1 MSTKTNIEKLIKL
14 LYALVEEH
22 MTYIEEVQILEEMDE
37 LTEDERYERDQL
49 LGAQLIADLKLQD
62 AMLVWVNTNN
72 IETLTVQQRAD
83 LFGKLG
89 QFRLENMEDV
99 Q

>member
-22 MTYIEEVQILEEMDE
+22 KVYIEEVQILEEMNE

-62 AMLVWVNTNN
+62 ALLVWVNTNN
-72 IETLTVQQRAD
+72 VETLTVQQRAD
-83 LFGKLG
+83 LFGVLS
-89 QFRLENMEDV
+89 QFRLDNMEDV

>member
-22 MTYIEEVQILEEMDE
+22 KVYIEEVQILEEMDE
-37 LTEDERYERDQL
+37 LTEDELYERDQL

-72 IETLTVQQRAD
+72 VETLSVQQRAD
-83 LFGKLG
+83 LFGVLG
-89 QFRLENMEDV
+89 QFRLDNMEDV